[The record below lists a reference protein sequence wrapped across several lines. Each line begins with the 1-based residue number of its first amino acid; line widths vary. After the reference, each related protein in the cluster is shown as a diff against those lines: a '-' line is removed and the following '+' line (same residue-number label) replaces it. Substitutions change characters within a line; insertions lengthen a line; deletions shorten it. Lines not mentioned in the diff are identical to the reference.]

1 MRTKPARPESERAAA
16 KRLSD
21 ALQLNITRACVRHL
35 KGKRIDLQDAE
46 KVRYALGMAERKPKP
61 IGSATKPKPA
71 PQPKPASQ
79 PAPPADADQARPMS
93 TAELDAKLAELQTN
107 LLNAVDYEQ
116 ARKIRVQISG
126 IRDLFKTQVDRSFYV
141 ERSAMEREG
150 GEIGLLVRALF
161 MKIPAEL
168 PQMIIGLDYSDAV
181 EKCED
186 YAFQALTEVYEMNSS
201 QAISCEVLESDP
213 LEKP

>member
-1 MRTKPARPESERAAA
+1 MSTRPESERDAAA
-16 KRLSD
+16 RLKE
-21 ALQLNITRACVRHL
+21 ALQLNICRATIRRL
-35 KGKRIDLQDAE
+35 KAKGVCLQDPE
-46 KVRYALGMAERKPKP
+46 KVRHALAMQKRKPKP

-71 PQPKPASQ
+71 PQPKPADQS
-79 PAPPADADQARPMS
+79 APPADADQARPMS
-93 TAELDAKLAELQTN
+93 TAELDDRLSELQTN
-107 LLNAVDYEQ
+107 LLNAADYEQ
-116 ARKIRVQISG
+116 ARKIKMQISG
-126 IRDLFKTQVDRSFYV
+126 IRDLFKTQVERSFYV

-150 GEIGLLVRALF
+150 GEMGLLVRALF

-168 PQMIIGLDYSDAV
+168 PQMIIGLDYADAV

-201 QAISCEVLESDP
+201 QAISCGVLESDP

>member
-1 MRTKPARPESERAAA
+1 
-16 KRLSD
+16 
-21 ALQLNITRACVRHL
+21 
-35 KGKRIDLQDAE
+35 
-46 KVRYALGMAERKPKP
+46 
-61 IGSATKPKPA
+61 
-71 PQPKPASQ
+71 
-79 PAPPADADQARPMS
+79 MS

-201 QAISCEVLESDP
+201 QAISCDVLESDP